1 MFEWLPAFGWPLV
14 LARILQPL
22 LGVGMLMAFVWLIL
36 HYRTKSELTR
46 RDSKAE
52 LDELRQDVNAL
63 RDSMGKLEELEEH
76 VADLTLQI
84 EDVAKRPLPGDHGRD
99 P

>member
-52 LDELRQDVNAL
+52 LDDLREDVKAL
-63 RDSMGKLEELEEH
+63 AHRTSKLEELEEH
-76 VADLTLQI
+76 VADLTLHL
-84 EDVAKRPLPGDHGRD
+84 EDVAKRALSGDHGRD